1 MRVIALFILLCR
13 VLLSTSWQSQSQNQN
28 RNGRD
33 RNPEPILNSNELN
46 GHPAFLVNYDIEK
59 GSEVKR
65 FMVDSAS
72 AKLPVSSS
80 EHIADDNVFAS
91 RSEKKFLKDHISDI
105 AGSSAT
111 VSVAEDYNPISDG
124 TPVGLPI
131 SGTIVTEPEPFVEEV
146 KVPIDVTSTI
156 NLELLDT
163 SSLMNQENLK
173 SFLEIT
179 EGFLSFHLF
188 KGSFMHS
195 LLEKEGLQLIMIYQ
209 SRYIDGGFQ
218 VQQIRNVVSPLY
230 VRIQV
235 SGYFDEESGVGSDYV
250 FNGDFGKALE
260 SIFVQKAMEYVEAL
274 KFADSKYFSPL
285 NKVKLVQIKETKSN
299 EIGDSATEEDERSDD
314 TLSEGNI
321 PTLTMPPPPK
331 YSNTKI
337 IQEPKSTDEIRE
349 KNMGLLSQNAVIG
362 VAISVVVLLMLVVVF
377 IAYYFFI
384 RKSKTDSSIYKEE
397 EDDNFEH
404 PGQKLCASHDNNSRN
419 RRSELNS
426 TIDSVAEENFPRKQA
441 LSFKTS
447 HDTNNDDIEC
457 QAMYSYN
464 QSLGSMGSINTNGSI
479 FKELSTHSHMSYDKE
494 LSTHS
499 HMSYYDKELS
509 THSHMSYAY
518 SLDPGIE
525 ASVLDGMMADFSNKV
540 NSDTMPIREI
550 PLVGMSTKEETR
562 VLSTQNRE
570 KSIAYDHFG
579 NTNIEIAPSD
589 LKLTK
594 SELQMLPSNLRSSD
608 DEDDWDEKVDD
619 DFQQCQIDS
628 KAITLKISAPTGKL
642 GIVIDTSREGP
653 IVHRVKKESQLS
665 NKIFPGDIIIS
676 IDEVDTRAMSV
687 SEVSDLM
694 VKTAKQ
700 NRTLVVRRTPETH

>member
-13 VLLSTSWQSQSQNQN
+13 VLLSTSWQSQSQNQS

-33 RNPEPILNSNELN
+33 RRSEPILSSNELN

-105 AGSSAT
+105 AAGSSAT
-111 VSVAEDYNPISDG
+111 ASVAEDYDPISDG

-131 SGTIVTEPEPFVEEV
+131 SGTIVTEPFVEEV

-156 NLELLDT
+156 TLELLDT

-188 KGSFMHS
+188 EGSFMHS

-235 SGYFDEESGVGSDYV
+235 SGYFDEDSGVGSDYV

-397 EDDNFEH
+397 EDDNVEH

-579 NTNIEIAPSD
+579 NTNIEIATSD

-687 SEVSDLM
+687 SEVSALM